1 MSMCAGDDDD
11 YGSGSFGRS
20 SVVRAVERPPRVP
33 ADVAARKKAK
43 EKEDGFEFYGGE
55 ASPGYDSLRLI
66 VRSVLFIS
74 AIYLSIYLSIQQ
86 LKTKAS
92 PSKRT
97 HCSHLLATLFVY
109 PAAAS

>member
-1 MSMCAGDDDD
+1 MCAGDDDD

-66 VRSVLFIS
+66 VRSVLLDS

-86 LKTKAS
+86 LKTKD
-92 PSKRT
+92 
-97 HCSHLLATLFVY
+97 
-109 PAAAS
+109 